1 MSFADLETIAFDAEH
16 LPEQAQWASR
26 ITVRLPAQLI
36 RNLAGGLPAL
46 SNPDVESLARSAAAD
61 LRLRAAFT
69 NRPPASARL
78 PVNYHV
84 LPSAARRMMGRA
96 IGYVQRARQASWS
109 RFPGW
114 PIDLSADLAAD
125 LAGERGIVFR
135 RTPVLLSHDI
145 DSPEGLK
152 NLMEMFLPIEEAV
165 GARSAN
171 YIVPCAWPVDHAI
184 LAEVRDR
191 GHEIGVHGYN
201 HANQTPFADD
211 DERRR
216 RLAGGRAFGDRYSAI
231 GYRSPSLL
239 RTPALLA
246 DLAQLYR
253 YDSSIPTSGGAFPVP
268 NNGCASARPWRLGN
282 LWEIPV
288 TLPRDGSLRFL
299 GYAPEQIGNLWCE
312 TADTI
317 ARSGGIISLLTH
329 CEARFSGNKAML
341 ATYRSFV
348 EWISRDSRFEFM
360 RMADLVDQIEASG
373 AEGK

>member
-1 MSFADLETIAFDAEH
+1 MSFADLETITFDAKH
-16 LPEQAQWASR
+16 LPEQAQWASGV
-26 ITVRLPAQLI
+26 TVRLPTQLV
-36 RNLAGGLPAL
+36 RGLADGPAAL
-46 SNPDVESLARSAAAD
+46 LNPDVGNLARSAARD

-69 NRPPASARL
+69 NRPPASARM

-84 LPSAARRMMGRA
+84 LPGAARRVMGRV
-96 IGYVQRARQASWS
+96 IGAVQHARQASWS

-125 LAGERGIVFR
+125 LAGESGITFR

-152 NLMEMFLPIEEAV
+152 NLVDMFLPIEEAV

-171 YIVPCAWPVDHAI
+171 YVVPCAWPIDDA
-184 LAEVRDR
+184 LLGEVQGR

-201 HANQTPFADD
+201 HANQTPFADQ

-216 RLAGGRAFGDRYSAI
+216 RLAAGRAFGDRYGAT
-231 GYRSPSLL
+231 GYRAPSLL

-246 DLAQLYR
+246 DLAPLYA

-268 NNGCASARPWRLGN
+268 NNGCASARPWRLGD

-288 TLPRDGSLRFL
+288 SMPRDGSLRFL
-299 GYAPEQIGNLWCE
+299 GYSPERIGDFWRN
-312 TADTI
+312 TAVTI

-329 CEARFSGNKAML
+329 CEARFSGNGAML
-341 ATYRSFV
+341 AAYRSFV
-348 EWISRDSRFEFM
+348 EWVAKDSRFEFVLM
-360 RMADLVDQIEASG
+360 RDLVRQIEASG
-373 AEGK
+373 ADSN